1 MDEDVQANFIAVL
14 SNLLGPKQEEVGTP
28 PVVEQE
34 VVPVVEEETTFGIPE
49 EAFPMTRS
57 GRSISEGLTS
67 LLGGARGKAGDII
80 QRIGETFDP
89 GIPEEAFPATTR
101 RELERKEVPSEITIP
116 PEKPTAPSEEQRSFN
131 RLSIREL
138 NPSAIA
144 GIMGNIDVET
154 GGTFAFDRRQ
164 DLYETGDQKGDG
176 YGLFQFTDYK
186 NKEGEI
192 VGHLTAYRKYLEDN
206 NLRDRPESQID
217 YVLDNIYSG
226 IGHSIG
232 EGNREDLREVFKSG
246 SPEEV
251 TLMFSRIFED
261 PQKGKEHNDRRVQS
275 ALKRFESITGNKQ
288 QGGMIARNPY
298 PHNPRPI

>member
-1 MDEDVQANFIAVL
+1 MAEDSLVQ
-14 SNLLGPKQEEVGTP
+14 LLQNQQAP
-28 PVVEQE
+28 EQE
-34 VVPVVEEETTFGIPE
+34 IVETWPGYSPE
-49 EAFPMTRS
+49 
-57 GRSISEGLTS
+57 GKDGLSS
-67 LLGGARGKAGDII
+67 LLGRKAGDII

-89 GIPEEAFPATTR
+89 GIPEEAFPETTR
-101 RELERKEVPSEITIP
+101 RELERKGIPSEITIP
-116 PEKPTAPSEEQRSFN
+116 PEKPTAPTGEQRVFN

-226 IGHSIG
+226 TGHDIG
-232 EGNREDLREVFKSG
+232 ETNRISLQRSFESGGPKEVA
-246 SPEEV
+246 
-251 TLMFSRIFED
+251 LIFSRIFER
-261 PQKGKEHNDRRVQS
+261 PQKGKEHNDRRVES

-288 QGGMIARNPY
+288 QGGMVSRNPY
-298 PHNPRPI
+298 PYNPRPI

>member
-101 RELERKEVPSEITIP
+101 RELERKEVPVGEPIEVIP
-116 PEKPTAPSEEQRSFN
+116 SMMDIIYN
-131 RLSIREL
+131 SICRDE
-138 NPSAIA
+138 
-144 GIMGNIDVET
+144 D
-154 GGTFAFDRRQ
+154 DR
-164 DLYETGDQKGDG
+164 
-176 YGLFQFTDYK
+176 
-186 NKEGEI
+186 
-192 VGHLTAYRKYLEDN
+192 HLA
-206 NLRDRPESQID
+206 
-217 YVLDNIYSG
+217 
-226 IGHSIG
+226 
-232 EGNREDLREVFKSG
+232 
-246 SPEEV
+246 
-251 TLMFSRIFED
+251 
-261 PQKGKEHNDRRVQS
+261 
-275 ALKRFESITGNKQ
+275 
-288 QGGMIARNPY
+288 
-298 PHNPRPI
+298 